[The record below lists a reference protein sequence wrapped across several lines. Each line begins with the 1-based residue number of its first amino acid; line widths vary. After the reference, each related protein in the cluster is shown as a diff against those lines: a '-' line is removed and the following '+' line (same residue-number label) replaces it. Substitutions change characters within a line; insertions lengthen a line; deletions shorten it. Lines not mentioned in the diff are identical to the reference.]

1 MALTEIKVSDKCC
14 HLLEKD
20 GERREG
26 GKVITATAF
35 EDRIMLFSDLIKD
48 NISQP
53 YNDHFLKCQNE
64 D

>member
-53 YNDHFLKCQNE
+53 MSEY
-64 D
+64 